1 MPSSA
6 FVLSVVGGLEWM
18 FVMRLLIAL
27 IASAAIVAGISA
39 AGAAAEQIDLGQET
53 KLHATLFKPAGA
65 GPFPAVV
72 AMHDC
77 DGLTWRANAIA
88 PWYQDWGERLAAS
101 GFAVVFPDSFAARG
115 IGPQCHIPA
124 RARSVR
130 ASRERIGDANAA
142 RRWLQ
147 EQPWIIPDRISL
159 IGWSDG
165 GTAAL
170 WSVRPRAAGG
180 DDKPD
185 FRSVIAFYPACR
197 RLNYS
202 AWSARIPT
210 LILIGAADDW
220 TPAHDCL
227 QMVAGARGRS
237 AGARVVTY
245 SHAYHNFDR
254 ADLALHVRTGV
265 APGAA
270 LSSRVHVGTN
280 QAAREDALKRVPLWL
295 AR

>member
-1 MPSSA
+1 
-6 FVLSVVGGLEWM
+6 
-18 FVMRLLIAL
+18 MRLLIAL
-27 IASAAIVAGISA
+27 IAIAAMVAGTTA
-39 AGAAAEQIDLGQET
+39 DGAAAEQIDLVQGET
-53 KLHATLFKPAGA
+53 KLHATLFKPAGT

-77 DGLTWRANAIA
+77 DGLAGRPGGIA

-101 GFAVVFPDSFAARG
+101 GFAVVFPDSFASRG
-115 IGPQCHIPA
+115 IAQQCHIPA
-124 RARSVR
+124 RTRAVR

-147 EQPWIIPDRISL
+147 EQPWVIADRISL

-170 WSVRPRAAGG
+170 WSVRPRAGG
-180 DDKPD
+180 QDGKPD
-185 FRSVIAFYPACR
+185 FRSAIVFYPACR
-197 RLNYS
+197 RLHYS

-210 LILIGAADDW
+210 LILVGAADDW
-220 TPAHDCL
+220 TPAHPCQ

-237 AGARVVTY
+237 AGATIVTY
-245 SHAYHNFDR
+245 PDAYHNFDR
-254 ADLALHVRTGV
+254 AGLAEHVRTGV
-265 APGAA
+265 ARTSDPSG
-270 LSSRVHVGTN
+270 RVHVGTN
-280 QAAREDALKRVPLWL
+280 PAAREDALKRVPVWL